1 MVHVSYENKENV
13 LLVQLDGE
21 LMIEDVEQLK
31 EDFNEYLNSYKY
43 FLFDFK
49 DVSMI
54 DSSGLGYIVY
64 CLKKAREIEGDIKIE
79 NLEGQAKLIFE
90 ITRVNS
96 ILDIY
101 ENETD
106 AINSFKSLEN
116 SYESDNSNS
125 AQIIA

>member
-13 LLVQLDGE
+13 LLVQLNGE

-31 EDFNEYLNSYKY
+31 QDFNEYLNSHKY

-49 DVSMI
+49 NVSMI

-64 CLKKAREIEGDIKIE
+64 CLKKAREMEGDIKIE
-79 NLEGQAKLIFE
+79 NLEDQAKLIFE

-101 ENETD
+101 DNETD